1 MSTKVTLF
9 IGDLSIGGAERV
21 TVNLANQLAENGYQ
35 VEVVV
40 VSRQGELVTDLVSD
54 VQFTVLPADRMRW
67 AVIPLIK
74 HLRSSQPDTVISFL
88 TPANIIMIL
97 SVKLSMISPQII
109 VTEHGKKLNEDSVST
124 QRDLILAK
132 YLYKY
137 ADGIVG
143 VSKGV
148 SQDIINWANVD
159 SNKVFTIYNPA
170 ISEELITGDSSI
182 PSQLKPQQNN
192 TKIVLSAGRH
202 VEQKDF
208 QTLIRSFAKLRADY
222 SNLQLIILG
231 EGELTAEYKR
241 LSNELGIQEN
251 MILPGF
257 VDDPFQYMRYADVF
271 ALSSRWEG
279 LSLVLMEAMA
289 CGTPVVS
296 TDCPSG
302 PAEVLKN
309 GEYGELVPVGDSE
322 AMQNAL
328 KNTLESP
335 LSAEKLRER
344 ARDFSIERST
354 KQYQKLFNNNQSD
367 VHE

>member
-67 AVIPLIK
+67 AVIPLVK
-74 HLRSSQPDTVISFL
+74 HLRSSQPDIVISLL

-97 SVKLSMISPQII
+97 SVKLSMTSPQII
-109 VTEHGKKLNEDSVST
+109 ATEHGKKLDEDSVST

-137 ADGIVG
+137 ADDIVG

-148 SQDIINWANVD
+148 SQDIIKWANID
-159 SNKVFTIYNPA
+159 PNKVTTIYNPT
-170 ISEELITGDSSI
+170 ISEELIASDSSI
-182 PSQLKPQQNN
+182 PSQLESRQNGS
-192 TKIVLSAGRH
+192 KIILSAGRH

-208 QTLIRSFAKLRADY
+208 QTLIRSFAKLLADY
-222 SNLQLIILG
+222 SNIRLVILG
-231 EGELTAEYKR
+231 EGELTPEYKR
-241 LSNELGIQEN
+241 LSNELGVQEKVTF
-251 MILPGF
+251 PGF
-257 VDDPFQYMRYADVF
+257 VDDPFQYMRHADVF

-279 LSLVLMEAMA
+279 LSLVLIEAMA
-289 CGTPVVS
+289 CGTPVIS

-322 AMQNAL
+322 AMKNGL
-328 KNTLESP
+328 KNTLENP

-354 KQYQKLFNNNQSD
+354 KQYEDLFNSN
-367 VHE
+367 

>member
-1 MSTKVTLF
+1 MSSKVTLF

-54 VQFTVLPADRMRW
+54 VQFTVLPVDRMRW
-67 AVIPLIK
+67 AVIPLVK
-74 HLRSSQPDTVISFL
+74 HLRSSQPDIVISLL

-109 VTEHGKKLNEDSVST
+109 VTEHGKKFDEDSVLT
-124 QRDLILAK
+124 QRDLAK

-137 ADGIVG
+137 ADNIVG

-148 SQDIINWANVD
+148 SQDVIKWANVD
-159 SNKVFTIYNPA
+159 SNKVTTIYNPT
-170 ISEELITGDSSI
+170 ISEELILGDSPI
-182 PSQLKPQQNN
+182 PSLLDSQENN
-192 TKIVLSAGRH
+192 SKTILSAGRH

-208 QTLIRSFAKLRADY
+208 QTLIHSFAKLSSDY
-222 SNLQLIILG
+222 DNMQLVILG
-231 EGELTAEYKR
+231 EGKLTTEYKH
-241 LSNELGIQEN
+241 LSNELGIQEKV
-251 MILPGF
+251 IFPGF
-257 VDDPFQYMRYADVF
+257 VDDPFQYMRHADVF

-279 LSLVLMEAMA
+279 LSLVLIEAMA
-289 CGTPVVS
+289 CGTPVIS

-322 AMQNAL
+322 AMKNAL
-328 KNTLESP
+328 KNTLENP

-354 KQYQKLFNNNQSD
+354 KQYEGIFNTN
-367 VHE
+367 